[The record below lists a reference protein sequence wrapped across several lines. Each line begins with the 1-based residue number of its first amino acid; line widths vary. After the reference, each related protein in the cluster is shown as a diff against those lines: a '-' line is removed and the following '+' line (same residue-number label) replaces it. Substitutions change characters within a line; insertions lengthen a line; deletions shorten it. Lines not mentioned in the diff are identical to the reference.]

1 MLESSPGLHNL
12 IFLDQGDSATIV
24 LILEFLS
31 LSVCVWGG
39 GDARV
44 YVAVRGQLVAIG
56 SLLLPCGFWE
66 LNSGYPSWC

>member
-12 IFLDQGDSATIV
+12 IFLNQGDTSTIV

-44 YVAVRGQLVAIG
+44 YVAVR
-56 SLLLPCGFWE
+56 
-66 LNSGYPSWC
+66 